1 MLRRTFKYRLYPNR
15 RQREKMQA
23 TLAVC
28 RELYNA
34 ALQERREAWSSH
46 RKGIYYVEQAKQLP
60 DIKAVRE
67 DVRAVHSQVLQ
78 DALRRMDKTF
88 RAFFL
93 RCQRG
98 QVPGFPRFRSESRY
112 DSFTYPQ
119 AGFKLSGRLS
129 LSKIGDIKIKLHRA
143 IQGQIKT
150 LSLKRENGMWYACFS
165 CIVEPEP
172 LPANDK
178 AVGLDVG
185 LLSFVTRSDGRGIG
199 NPRLFKKAQK
209 RLGRAQRR
217 VARREKFSKRWKKA
231 VRLVA
236 KIHRK
241 VFNQR
246 NDFQHKLSRKIVNNY
261 GIIFVEDLNVKGLSR
276 GRLAKSVYDAGWA
289 AFFRKLL
296 YKAES
301 AGRRFSSVDPRGTSQ
316 RCPCGEAN
324 PKRLSDRGHVC
335 LHCGLVTTR
344 DQAAAMEVLRLGLS
358 LQPLTAVQEC
368 CG

>member
-1 MLRRTFKYRLYPNR
+1 MPRRTFKYRLYPNR

-28 RELYNA
+28 RELNNA

-46 RKGIYYVEQAKQLP
+46 RKGML
-60 DIKAVRE
+60 R
-67 DVRAVHSQVLQ
+67 RAVEATPRHQSRPRGRSCGSQSSS
-78 DALRRMDKTF
+78 A
-88 RAFFL
+88 
-93 RCQRG
+93 RCAAPNR
-98 QVPGFPRFRSESRY
+98 
-112 DSFTYPQ
+112 
-119 AGFKLSGRLS
+119 
-129 LSKIGDIKIKLHRA
+129 
-143 IQGQIKT
+143 QG
-150 LSLKRENGMWYACFS
+150 

-172 LPANDK
+172 LPANDQ

-185 LLSFVTRSDGRGIG
+185 LLSFVTRSDGRRIG
-199 NPRLFKKAQK
+199 NPRLFPKAQK
-209 RLGRAQRR
+209 RLRRAQRR

-236 KIHRK
+236 RIHRK

-246 NDFQHKLSRKIVNNY
+246 NDFQHKLSRKIVNSY

-276 GRLAKSVYDAGWA
+276 GRLAKSVHDAGWA
-289 AFFRKLL
+289 AFFRKLRTRP
-296 YKAES
+296 KAPGEGS
-301 AGRRFSSVDPRGTSQ
+301 RPSILVERAKRYPS
-316 RCPCGEAN
+316 GEAN